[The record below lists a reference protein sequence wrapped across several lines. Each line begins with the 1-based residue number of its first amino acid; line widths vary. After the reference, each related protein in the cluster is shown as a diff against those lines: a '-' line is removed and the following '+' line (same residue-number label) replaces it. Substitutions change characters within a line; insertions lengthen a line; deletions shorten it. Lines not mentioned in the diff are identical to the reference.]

1 MNRLTRQIS
10 LVLISSSL
18 VLHGCHRAVPR
29 KAVQRQEDKPWEEGV
44 PPPEKEPQQEPQ
56 QEPQPGSAA
65 GTSGHVGHTGIHYYP
80 HSRPIFVPVPIGGRS
95 GTMASQGPTTGS
107 TASRAPMAGAAS
119 SGLSGRSAVGGSARG
134 GFGGVAHG
142 IAGS

>member
-18 VLHGCHRAVPR
+18 VLHGCHHRVPEEA
-29 KAVQRQEDKPWEEGV
+29 KQQQEDKPWDEGV
-44 PPPEKEPQQEPQ
+44 PPPGTDQQQ
-56 QEPQPGSAA
+56 GSSPD
-65 GTSGHVGHTGIHYYP
+65 TSGHVGHIGTHYYP
-80 HSRPIFVPVPIGGRS
+80 RGGSIFVPVPVGGGGGPMPSR
-95 GTMASQGPTTGS
+95 GPTTG
-107 TASRAPMAGAAS
+107 PS
-119 SGLSGRSAVGGSARG
+119 SSSLSGRSALGGRSAVGGSARG